1 MASIETGAA
10 LTRSLVALRCS
21 FPWGEAMRKYLMFYL
36 ATAIVLVVLDG
47 VWLGLVA
54 RDFFR
59 ARLGHVMLP
68 EVNLWVAGLFYLL
81 YPVGVVIFTSTPA
94 LTSRSWTTAVLY
106 GALFG
111 FFAYATYDLTNLA
124 TLRGWPLSV
133 AILDVSW
140 GTLVSA
146 VSAAAGYLLADLVSP
161 LR

>member
-1 MASIETGAA
+1 
-10 LTRSLVALRCS
+10 
-21 FPWGEAMRKYLMFYL
+21 MRKYLVLYV

-47 VWLGLVA
+47 VWLGVLA

-59 ARLGHVMLP
+59 ARLEHLMLP
-68 EVNLWVAGLFYLL
+68 EVNLWIAGLFYLL
-81 YPVGVVIFTSTPA
+81 YPLGVVIFASTRA
-94 LTSRSWTTAVLY
+94 LTSKSWMTAVLY

-124 TLRGWPLSV
+124 TLRDWPLSV

-161 LR
+161 PR